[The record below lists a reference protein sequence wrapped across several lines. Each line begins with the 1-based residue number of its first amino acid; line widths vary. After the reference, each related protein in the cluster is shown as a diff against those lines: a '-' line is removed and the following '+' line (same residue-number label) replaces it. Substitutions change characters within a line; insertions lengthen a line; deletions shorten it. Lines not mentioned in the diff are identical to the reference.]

1 MAAESKYKKNSF
13 SSFLSVNI
21 SNDKSLEVVKK
32 LSRLFKDSYGFE
44 FFFTLR
50 RISKKNKLPLFTST
64 SQKNIA
70 GLILTANR
78 RSMNS
83 LMFCDLVHLKLNEQ
97 LFNKLTFFLN
107 INFST

>member
-1 MAAESKYKKNSF
+1 MCTKSRTV
-13 SSFLSVNI
+13 LTWVNY
-21 SNDKSLEVVKK
+21 STT
-32 LSRLFKDSYGFE
+32 FKCQPQ
-44 FFFTLR
+44 
-50 RISKKNKLPLFTST
+50 KNKLPLFTST

-97 LFNKLTFFLN
+97 FF
-107 INFST
+107 